1 MTGRCCYTLKGAFYI
16 ISGACQS
23 KEIYLY
29 VLMVLYVKNM
39 VCNRCILMVQQ
50 RLAALS
56 LFYEKVELGEISL
69 ATPPTDEQFN
79 LLKKELHLLGF
90 ELLDDRKASI
100 VSQVKSCIIKYIH
113 GDDETVLNK
122 KLSVLLSEKLHTD
135 YNYLSS
141 LFSSIEGITIE
152 KYVILQR
159 IERAKEL
166 LAYNELSLNEIADK
180 LCYSSV
186 QHLSQQFKKITGVTP
201 SGYKQSAKSLGR
213 QPLDQVGS

>member
-1 MTGRCCYTLKGAFYI
+1 
-16 ISGACQS
+16 
-23 KEIYLY
+23 
-29 VLMVLYVKNM
+29 MVLFVKNM
-39 VCNRCILMVQQ
+39 VCNRCILVVKQ
-50 RLAALS
+50 RLTALS
-56 LFYEKVELGEISL
+56 LPFEKVELGEISL
-69 ATPPTDEQFN
+69 AALPTEDQFN
-79 LLKKELHLLGF
+79 QLKQDLHLIGF

-113 GDDETVLNK
+113 SDDDAVMNK
-122 KLSVLLSEKLHTD
+122 KLSVLLSEKLQAD

-166 LAYNELSLNEIADK
+166 LAYNELSLNEIADQ

-186 QHLSQQFKKITGVTP
+186 QHLSQQFKKITGLTP
-201 SGYKQSAKSLGR
+201 SQYKQSSKELGR
-213 QPLDQVGS
+213 QPLDQIGS